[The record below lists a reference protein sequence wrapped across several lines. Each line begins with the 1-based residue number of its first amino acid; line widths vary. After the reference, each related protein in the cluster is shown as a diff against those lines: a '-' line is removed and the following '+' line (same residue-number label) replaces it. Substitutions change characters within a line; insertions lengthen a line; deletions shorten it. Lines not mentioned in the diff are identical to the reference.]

1 MFHGD
6 LDVMQMHSVGEPQR
20 GSGELRMG
28 ACQALW
34 EGGRTLHDV
43 LGDVTARQCNVP
55 HSQLAS
61 HECTKGVEGGAKDD
75 DELEGSSS
83 QLARV
88 CGMDVVQK
96 QDVLTTST

>member
-1 MFHGD
+1 MFRGV
-6 LDVMQMHSVGEPQR
+6 LDMMQMHSVGKPRR

-28 ACQALW
+28 ACRASW

-43 LGDVTARQCNVP
+43 LGDATARRCNVP
-55 HSQLAS
+55 HSQLPS

-75 DELEGSSS
+75 DEVAGSSS

-88 CGMDVVQK
+88 
-96 QDVLTTST
+96 